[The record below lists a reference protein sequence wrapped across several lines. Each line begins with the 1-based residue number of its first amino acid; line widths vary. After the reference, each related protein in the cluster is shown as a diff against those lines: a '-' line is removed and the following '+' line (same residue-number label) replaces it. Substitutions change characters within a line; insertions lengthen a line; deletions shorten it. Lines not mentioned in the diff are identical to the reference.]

1 MIPSLLNK
9 SRHVVRM
16 NLPQFYTGFQHV
28 LSKMSYYFYNND
40 PNNYYYYSDDDNN
53 NNGNNG
59 WFQQLLQEQPQL
71 ILDTGIESQLDHD
84 YNGTPWMDDIGHS
97 RHNNHNNN
105 NNNNS
110 TTNAL
115 LENLSIWLA
124 VPKQKISHQK
134 KRMKTT
140 LRTRIPIRKNIMT
153 DPRTGELT
161 LQHHLPYN
169 WKNYLPNAMI
179 GKNHPSNN
187 NTTKSE

>member
-16 NLPQFYTGFQHV
+16 NLPQFYMGFQHV

-40 PNNYYYYSDDDNN
+40 PNNYYYSDDDN

-97 RHNNHNNN
+97 RRHNNH
-105 NNNNS
+105 NNNS

-161 LQHHLPYN
+161 LRHHLPYN

-179 GKNHPSNN
+179 GKNHS
-187 NTTKSE
+187 TTKSE